1 MIFHIVAVYLPMLRV
16 TLSVKL
22 LQMPAH
28 AEIFPEAIDL
38 VHPLMQDRHDTDI
51 AVREPAPMD
60 EVPFVAK
67 EETFNAE
74 LGGNGSGWCPVGFDT
89 VERLEQAGDV
99 AVGLLRPPAIA
110 WVAIDL
116 VTDKFPTACVAW
128 SRLRGLEP

>member
-1 MIFHIVAVYLPMLRV
+1 
-16 TLSVKL
+16 
-22 LQMPAH
+22 
-28 AEIFPEAIDL
+28 
-38 VHPLMQDRHDTDI
+38 
-51 AVREPAPMD
+51 
-60 EVPFVAK
+60 
-67 EETFNAE
+67 
-74 LGGNGSGWCPVGFDT
+74 VGFDT